1 MQFSKINRYI
11 TIYNEKTHR
20 SHNLILLHNAEYS
33 TTDEFMIEYITQH
46 QKRTIVFHTL
56 GTTKSEEHIIQ
67 QVAADHKTL
76 LNLHHLGT
84 LDS

>member
-1 MQFSKINRYI
+1 MKRPIERLDQELMK
-11 TIYNEKTHR
+11 
-20 SHNLILLHNAEYS
+20 SHNLILLHHAEYS

-56 GTTKSEEHIIQ
+56 GTTKSEDHIIQ